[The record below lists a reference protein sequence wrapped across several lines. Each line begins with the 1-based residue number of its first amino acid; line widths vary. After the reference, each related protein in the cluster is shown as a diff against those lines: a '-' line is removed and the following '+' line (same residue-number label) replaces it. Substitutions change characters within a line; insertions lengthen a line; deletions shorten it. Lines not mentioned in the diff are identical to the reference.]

1 MRFLIEIELRTV
13 VPLVIEAGSEDDALE
28 TLRSATADELHSGDP
43 IPQPPTVRR
52 ITALG
57 E

>member
-1 MRFLIEIELRTV
+1 MRFLIEIELRTI
-13 VPLVIEAGSEDDALE
+13 VPLVIEAGSEEGALE